1 MSEEISALYR
11 LPLADFTNARN
22 ALAKQLASEGHRE
35 AADEVKK
42 LKKPNLAAWATN
54 QVVHTDGV
62 DELFE
67 ATEALRRAQ
76 RKVMSGGKAGELRE
90 VTDRRNRIV
99 SELTRRAEAILE
111 EAGHAASSTTMA
123 AISDSFVAVAS
134 DDEGVEL
141 LRAGRL
147 TRELKP
153 QAVVDVSGLHLVE
166 TEAEPEPAEPEEP
179 PADREAVAAARAELT
194 RTQGA
199 AKEAKKA
206 AWDAEREAERLAQLA
221 KEAEQRAR
229 SAREEAEF
237 AHRAAEARRTEAEE
251 AEADVERAEA
261 EVRRV
266 R

>member
-1 MSEEISALYR
+1 MSEEITELYR
-11 LPLADFTNARN
+11 LPLADFTSARN
-22 ALAKQLASEGHRE
+22 ALAEQLAAEGERE

-54 QVVHTDGV
+54 QVVHVDGV

-67 ATEALRRAQ
+67 ATDALRRAQ

-99 SELTRRAEAILE
+99 SDLTGRAKAILE
-111 EAGHAASSTTMA
+111 EAGHAASPTTMA
-123 AISDSFVAVAS
+123 AVSDSFVAVAS
-134 DDEGVEL
+134 DDEGAEL
-141 LRAGRL
+141 LRAGCL

-153 QAVVDVSGLHLVE
+153 QAVVDVGGLQLVE
-166 TEAEPEPAEPEEP
+166 TEAEPEAAEPREA
-179 PADREAVAAARAELT
+179 PADREAVAAARAEL
-194 RTQGA
+194 RRAQDAG
-199 AKEAKKA
+199 KEARKA

-229 SAREEAEF
+229 SAHEEAEF
-237 AHRAAEARRTEAEE
+237 ARRAAEARRAEAEE

-261 EVRRV
+261 EVRRL